1 MESKL
6 TFHINNMAYTIKVD
20 EVLKNEIQ
28 KYIDTNK
35 NIDTKELLAAYI
47 RIAQELTRFK
57 QDLEIITDKIPRL

>member
-1 MESKL
+1 
-6 TFHINNMAYTIKVD
+6 MAYTINVD
-20 EVLKNEIQ
+20 EALKNEIQ

-57 QDLEIITDKIPRL
+57 QDLEIIADKIPKL

>member
-1 MESKL
+1 
-6 TFHINNMAYTIKVD
+6 MAYTINVD
-20 EVLKNEIQ
+20 EALRNEIQ

-57 QDLEIITDKIPRL
+57 QDLEIIADKIPRL